1 MPRQAVTFL
10 LGTLSSIPDLT
21 ILILRIPNPYS
32 PNTFS
37 IVLNSPRWSQPIP
50 DTFSFDPKLS
60 DWLTAQYEYFS
71 KAGRGTVIQLDGS
84 SPTMSKK
91 DRNII
96 RLEGFGKEIYDKLA
110 PSAFKRAFW
119 RLHDELGAEFDSI
132 HILTDTPLL
141 PWELMRPTRDDGSG
155 EQDFLGMNFR
165 LARWHVSWNTAP
177 LASPPQ
183 TIEMNELLVIA
194 PRYESRRILPNVA
207 AEVAIL
213 QKIPGFRRFRGGFD
227 ALRTLVNTAALKEGM
242 IHFAGHGMV
251 KESTPGV
258 MVYTIQLED
267 GELDWMTWRGLFS
280 GKIDVHPFIFFNA
293 CDVGQAHHMANFVDG
308 WAPTVLES
316 GASGYIGGLW
326 PLGDRGACEFA
337 KYFYTQFA
345 EELQAG
351 AVTIADVLRDTRK
364 QFYENG
370 DPTFLGYVYY
380 GDPDFRLTQDQ

>member
-1 MPRQAVTFL
+1 MNTFL
-10 LGTLSSIPDLT
+10 IKLHSSQ
-21 ILILRIPNPYS
+21 
-32 PNTFS
+32 
-37 IVLNSPRWSQPIP
+37 WSQPIL

-60 DWLTAQYEYFS
+60 DWLTTQYEYFS

-91 DRNII
+91 DRNIV

-110 PSAFKRAFW
+110 PSAFKNAFW

-141 PWELMRPTRDDGSG
+141 PWELMRPTRNDSSD

-194 PRYESRRILPNVA
+194 PRYEGRRILPNVA

-213 QKIPGFRRFRGGFD
+213 QSIPGFRRFQGGFD

-267 GELDWMTWRGLFS
+267 EELDWMTWRGLFS
-280 GKIDVHPFIFFNA
+280 GKINIHPFIFFNA
-293 CDVGQAHHMANFVDG
+293 CDVGQSHHVANFVDG

-326 PLGDRGACEFA
+326 PLGDRGASEFA
-337 KYFYTQFA
+337 KYFYTQLA
-345 EELQAG
+345 RELQVG

-380 GDPDFRLTQDQ
+380 GDPDFRLIQSTRF